1 MCVFAC
7 SVALLAYYTSDLTYL
22 VWPRDVAIVS
32 LNFQAL
38 ALLCLHVPY
47 APGTGPTLPSCT
59 ICSRHWPYFAFMY
72 HAPGTGPTLP
82 SCTML
87 QALALLCLHV
97 PCSRH
102 WPYFAFMYHA
112 PGTGPTL
119 PSCTICSKH
128 WPYFAFMYHA
138 PGTGPTLPSCT
149 MLQALAL
156 LCLHVPC
163 SRHWPY
169 FAFMYHAPGTG
180 PTLPSC
186 TICSRHWPYFA
197 FMYHMLQA
205 QRPQLLL
212 LAAFLGL
219 S

>member
-22 VWPRDVAIVS
+22 VWPRDEAIVS
-32 LNFQAL
+32 LNSQAL
-38 ALLCLHVPY
+38 ALLCLHVP
-47 APGTGPTLPSCT
+47 
-59 ICSRHWPYFAFMY
+59 CSRHWPYFAFMY

-102 WPYFAFMYHA
+102 WPYFAFMYHMLQA
-112 PGTGPTL
+112 LALLCLHVP
-119 PSCTICSKH
+119 CSRH
-128 WPYFAFMYHA
+128 WPYFAFMYHAPSTDFAFMYHA

-156 LCLHVPC
+156 LCLHVP
-163 SRHWPY
+163 Y
-169 FAFMYHAPGTG
+169 APGTG

-186 TICSRHWPYFA
+186 TICSRHKDHNYYCSP
-197 FMYHMLQA
+197 H
-205 QRPQLLL
+205 
-212 LAAFLGL
+212 FLV
-219 S
+219 